1 MTFWVPCFC
10 PNILPSPQL
19 HRPPLATSI
28 SGLQSLGCAVSHTR
42 RISAQS
48 ALLVKLD
55 YWMHYIYIYMHVC
68 VWYTHIFV
76 YYIYMYVNV
85 YMYMQIRFM
94 TISASHALE
103 VQKYFLFNL
112 SSFSSAPTTSQ
123 NHHQFCRNRMRLVSI
138 ATECSQNMTFSLLQ
152 QNLPGSQRSLW
163 QSHW

>member
-19 HRPPLATSI
+19 HRPPSPLASVVFN
-28 SGLQSLGCAVSHTR
+28 LWA
-42 RISAQS
+42 AQS
-48 ALLVKLD
+48 VTPGE
-55 YWMHYIYIYMHVC
+55 YQHSRHFWWNWTTGCIIYICMYVYDTH
-68 VWYTHIFV
+68 THICIL
-76 YYIYMYVNV
+76 YIYMYVNV